1 MRMDARMKELV
12 AMGAAAAANCHPCMD
27 HHLAEC
33 DKLGIPHDEVLEA
46 VRVGLMVNHGAE
58 CAIRRH
64 THKLLGEIATKIT
77 A

>member
-1 MRMDARMKELV
+1 MDARTKELV
-12 AMGAAAAANCHPCMD
+12 AMGASAAANCHPCME

-33 DKLGIPHDEVLEA
+33 DKLGIPRDEVLAA

-58 CAIRRH
+58 RAIRKHAR
-64 THKLLGEIATKIT
+64 KLLGEIATDIT